1 MQNRTEDYA
10 RGKDESSHHFP
21 LAWRTRR
28 SRWSIGE
35 SGPVVQPDELDLI
48 LVATCSPDRLIPSAA
63 SLVQDKMGAGRAAA
77 MDLNAACSGFIF
89 GMVTAQQMIATG
101 AFQRV
106 LVIGAEKLHYFLDFT
121 DRSTSVLFG
130 DGAGAVVLEDSEEPG
145 GLLAFELGS
154 DGSAAE
160 LLCVPGS
167 GTEGDPGVNHRTAV
181 QMEGPEV
188 FRRAVAAMGDA
199 SSRVLTE
206 AGLSIDEVDLLIP
219 HQANIRI
226 IDATMRRLRL
236 DPARVFINIASY
248 GNTSAATIPIAIT
261 EALEQGRIR
270 PGSNLVFAAFGG
282 GLTWAAAAYRWGD
295 RIEPLGRSKAELLCS
310 DAGAMELLQPNID
323 LHGKGV

>member
-1 MQNRTEDYA
+1 M
-10 RGKDESSHHFP
+10 
-21 LAWRTRR
+21 
-28 SRWSIGE
+28 
-35 SGPVVQPDELDLI
+35 
-48 LVATCSPDRLIPSAA
+48 
-63 SLVQDKMGAGRAAA
+63 
-77 MDLNAACSGFIF
+77 
-89 GMVTAQQMIATG
+89 
-101 AFQRV
+101 
-106 LVIGAEKLHYFLDFT
+106 
-121 DRSTSVLFG
+121 
-130 DGAGAVVLEDSEEPG
+130 VLEDSEEPG

-295 RIEPLGRSKAELLCS
+295 RIEPLGRSKAELPRS
-310 DAGAMELLQPNID
+310 DAGALELLQPNID
-323 LHGKGV
+323 LDGKGV